1 MFQQF
6 FRVVDDG
13 LRSVLQQSITGAE
26 APGNAYAGQAGVLC
40 CFNVHFGIADV
51 YVRFG
56 GSVLGGNQGED
67 SVRRRF
73 LLYGVAHALRIIYQP
88 AEEFCSQCLD
98 AFVKFVGNDAHF
110 DAAPAQFLQQRNNA
124 RVWGGV
130 IVEVGGI
137 ISFEC
142 GKTGSKSG
150 FCRPWGRAPATRA
163 SMPLPS
169 RASVSVSVFSGKLW
183 ERKA

>member
-67 SVRRRF
+67 SVRRWF

-88 AEEFCSQCLD
+88 AEEFCCQCLD

-124 RVWGGV
+124 RVRGGV

-142 GKTGSKSG
+142 GKNGFKIRVLPALGESSG
-150 FCRPWGRAPATRA
+150 NQGVNAVAEQC
-163 SMPLPS
+163 
-169 RASVSVSVFSGKLW
+169 SVSVSVFSGKLW
-183 ERKA
+183 ARKA